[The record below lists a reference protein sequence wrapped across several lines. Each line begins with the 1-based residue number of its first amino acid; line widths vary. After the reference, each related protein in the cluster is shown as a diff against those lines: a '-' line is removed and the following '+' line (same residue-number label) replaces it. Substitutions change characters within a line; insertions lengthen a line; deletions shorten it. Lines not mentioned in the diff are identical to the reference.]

1 MDIEL
6 DNKDFQN
13 VWRLVTE
20 SSTSVFMTGRAGTGK
35 STFLRYI
42 VQNIKK
48 KTVVLAPTGIAAV
61 NAGGVTLHSFFK
73 IPLQP
78 FALDDVNYST
88 AARVKEMQKYDS
100 DKLRL
105 LREVELIVIDEI
117 SMVRADVL
125 DFVDRILCIYNPK
138 KREPFGGK
146 QLLVVGDAFQLE
158 PVVTGQEWDIL
169 RRFYTTPYFFGAA
182 VFNYVNL
189 VQVELQKVYR
199 QKEADFLSLL
209 DRIRVGQAGQEDID
223 LINSRVDK
231 AFNPDGDEIYMT
243 LTSTRAAT
251 DDLNTRRLEEL
262 DSEPVVFE
270 GKVVGDF
277 PESSMPTNRSLTL
290 KVGAQVVLVRNDNE
304 GRWFNGTVG
313 RIERFADDGVWVR
326 VERDETKN
334 PTPDDGEET
343 PPDDLFFVEP
353 VMWENVKYRYDEK
366 KHKVVTELLGTFTQI
381 PLKLA
386 WAITIHKSQGL
397 TFDRVIIDLG
407 RGAFACGQLYVA
419 LSRCRTLA
427 GIVLRSPVTQSD
439 VKTSLSVRN
448 FSYGANNEALINSQL
463 ESAKAGNL
471 ARQASDDF
479 RNRRF
484 RQAVDNAFE
493 AFALS
498 PDSLRNQA
506 LRRYVASRLAIVDR
520 LNQQIEDLLAKQRQ
534 MKEKNFEFAYEYY
547 LLAAECM
554 HKYDD
559 ARAAR
564 ANLNKAIALAP
575 DYPEAR
581 LLRARIYY
589 DSAAYDEALD
599 DLNVAL
605 RPNALRKK
613 NRLAEA
619 LLLRARVFSA
629 KRLWEKAIADAMSA
643 LQLSKDRATLLFLA
657 DVHRRAG
664 DNDKAERFS
673 ALADDLLNNDD
684 DDDD

>member
-1 MDIEL
+1 
-6 DNKDFQN
+6 
-13 VWRLVTE
+13 
-20 SSTSVFMTGRAGTGK
+20 MTGRAGTGK
-35 STFLRYI
+35 STFLRHI
-42 VQNIKK
+42 VQNVKK

-88 AARVKEMQKYDS
+88 SARVKEMQKYDS
-100 DKLRL
+100 DKLKL

-138 KREPFGGK
+138 KMMPFGGK

-182 VFNYVNL
+182 VFNYAKL

-209 DRIRVGQAGQEDID
+209 DRIRVGQVDQADID

-231 AFNPDGDEIYMT
+231 DFTPPEGDIYMT

-251 DDLNTRRLEEL
+251 DQLNTRRLEEL
-262 DSEPVVFE
+262 DSEPAVFE
-270 GKVVGDF
+270 GTVEGDF
-277 PESSMPTNRSLTL
+277 PESSMPTNRTLTL
-290 KVGAQVVLVRNDNE
+290 KTGAQVVFVRNDNE

-313 RIERFADDGVWVR
+313 RVEKVADDGVWVR
-326 VERDETKN
+326 VQN
-334 PTPDDGEET
+334 DDNQEQDAPLADKREDDD
-343 PPDDLFFVEP
+343 PQPADLFFVEP
-353 VMWENVKYRYDEK
+353 VLWENVKYRYDEIR
-366 KHKVVTELLGTFTQI
+366 HKVVTELLGTFTQI

-427 GIVLRSPVTQSD
+427 GIVLRKPVAPSD
-439 VKTSLSVRN
+439 IRASVSVRN
-448 FSYGANNEALINSQL
+448 FSYGANNERLINSQL
-463 ESAKAGNL
+463 DAARAGNL
-471 ARQASDDF
+471 ARQASADF
-479 RNRRF
+479 RSRHF
-484 RQAVDNAFE
+484 LKAVDNAFE
-493 AFALS
+493 AFALR
-498 PDSLRNQA
+498 PEELRNPV
-506 LRRYVASRLAIVDR
+506 LRRYVASRLALIDR
-520 LNQQIEDLLAKQRQ
+520 LHGQIDDLLEKQRR

-547 LLAAECM
+547 LLAAECV

-559 ARAAR
+559 LRAAR

-581 LLRARIYY
+581 LLSARIAF
-589 DSAAYDEALD
+589 DSADYDTAIADLDIALKGES
-599 DLNVAL
+599 
-605 RPNALRKK
+605 LRKK
-613 NRLAEA
+613 TKIAEA
-619 LLLRARVFSA
+619 LLLRARALAA
-629 KRLWEKAIADAMSA
+629 KKSFEKAIADATESLRLDMT
-643 LQLSKDRATLLFLA
+643 RAALLFLQDVNDRIGNHDQA
-657 DVHRRAG
+657 D
-664 DNDKAERFS
+664 RFG
-673 ALADDLLNNDD
+673 ALADDLLNNDND
-684 DDDD
+684 DDD